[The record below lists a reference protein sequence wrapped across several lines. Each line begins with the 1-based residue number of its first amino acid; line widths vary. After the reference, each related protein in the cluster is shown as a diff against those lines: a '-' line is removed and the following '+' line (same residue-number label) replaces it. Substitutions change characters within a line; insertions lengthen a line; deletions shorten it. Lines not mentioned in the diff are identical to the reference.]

1 MYKNNN
7 VKIENLKEMLEK
19 SGKLYG
25 DKQAYKIKIDKEKY
39 ITYTHAEIR
48 EKINA
53 LGTALINLGL
63 KDKRIAV
70 IGENRLEWELA
81 YLAIVC
87 GTGVVVPF
95 DKAGWAS
102 GAGSK

>member
-39 ITYTHAEIR
+39 ITYTHVEIR
-48 EKINA
+48 EKNKCF
-53 LGTALINLGL
+53 GNCTN
-63 KDKRIAV
+63 KFR
-70 IGENRLEWELA
+70 
-81 YLAIVC
+81 
-87 GTGVVVPF
+87 
-95 DKAGWAS
+95 S
-102 GAGSK
+102 